1 MVNEDTDGPTT
12 RIRSYEDLAA
22 YIESLEYDLRYGDR
36 QWENTDLAFYLN
48 AMSRWVGS
56 IRQLYRN
63 TDRELPEQPTWEF
76 IADMLKVAG
85 SYE

>member
-1 MVNEDTDGPTT
+1 MTINN
-12 RIRSYEDLAA
+12 YEDLAA
-22 YIESLEYDLRYGDR
+22 HIQSLEHDLRWGEEP
-36 QWENTDLAFYLN
+36 WENTDLALYLN

-63 TDRELPEQPTWEF
+63 NGEDLPEQPTWQF
-76 IADMLKVAG
+76 IADMLEVAA